1 MQVWSRPCI
10 DLGEG
15 DVFTV
20 GNVVCAALGVIVL
33 LLVLGEAHALE
44 QKVFFNF

>member
-20 GNVVCAALGVIVL
+20 GNVVCAAVGVVCV
-33 LLVLGEAHALE
+33 LLVLHVGHLLE
-44 QKVFFNF
+44 YMVVFNF